1 MERKCSQSLSTH
13 FVGRTDNSNGC
24 HLGLGRA
31 TGLYLRVLVPT
42 PSGCQQPKIQAYS
55 SHQYQVTVI

>member
-1 MERKCSQSLSTH
+1 MQSVPVDSFL
-13 FVGRTDNSNGC
+13 GRTNNSNGC
-24 HLGLGRA
+24 HLVLEGA

-55 SHQYQVTVI
+55 SRQYQVTAI